1 MRKFLAIVAGAI
13 AAMLIVAAFEA
24 FSSFLYPLP
33 ELESDDYASL
43 ASVVANMPLLA
54 KLLVVAGWLVGP
66 LGGVWLALRISD
78 WRWSGWI
85 AVVIVLAGSI
95 ANIVILPHPLW
106 MQACAIVFPLLGG
119 WIGIRLHPK
128 PYPGEPLLG

>member
-1 MRKFLAIVAGAI
+1 MRKFLGIVAGAI

-24 FSSFLYPLP
+24 LASFLYPLP
-33 ELESDDYASL
+33 EVDSDDYATL
-43 ASVVANMPLLA
+43 AGVIANMPILA
-54 KLLVVAGWLVGP
+54 KLLVVAGWLLGP
-66 LGGVWLALRISD
+66 LGGAWLALRISD

-85 AVVIVLAGSI
+85 ATAIVLAGSI
-95 ANIVILPHPLW
+95 ANIVVLPHPLW
-106 MQACAIVFPLLGG
+106 MEACAIAFPLLGG